1 MAETTEGFDINQRF
15 ALVAVDDETRKAAVT
30 DALQGLGFR
39 VHVAASTDEGH
50 DRLRKTAYEVVA
62 IDQAFQGG
70 TALDHPLL
78 QQLQMMSAAT
88 RRYMFLALLA
98 SDVKT
103 LDNMGAFAASVNAV
117 INYNDL
123 AQAKAIFERG
133 IAENDQFFRV
143 FRTVLQEAG
152 KR

>member
-1 MAETTEGFDINQRF
+1 
-15 ALVAVDDETRKAAVT
+15 
-30 DALQGLGFR
+30 

-50 DRLRKTAYEVVA
+50 DRLRKTSYEAVV

-70 TALDHPLL
+70 TLLDNPLL
-78 QQLQMMSAAT
+78 QQLQTMPATT

-98 SDVKT
+98 PDVKT
-103 LDNMGAFAASVNAV
+103 LDNMTAFATSVNAV

-123 AQAKAIFERG
+123 AQAKAILERG

-143 FRTVLQEAG
+143 LRTVLQEAG

>member
-1 MAETTEGFDINQRF
+1 MAETEGFDINQRF
-15 ALVAVDDETRKAAVT
+15 ALVAVDDETRKAAIA
-30 DALQGLGFR
+30 DALHELGYR
-39 VHVAASTDEGH
+39 VHVAASTDDGH
-50 DRLRKTAYEVVA
+50 DRLRKTSYEAVV
-62 IDQAFQGG
+62 IDQGFQGG
-70 TALDHPLL
+70 TLLANPLL
-78 QQLQMMSAAT
+78 QQLQTMPSPT

-98 SDVKT
+98 PDVKT
-103 LDNMGAFAASVNAV
+103 LDNMSAFAASVNAV

-143 FRTVLQEAG
+143 LRTVLQEAG